1 MLLKEVFA
9 SNTAKLVAACV
20 CPVVGAGTVVMEV
33 PKVRAAVHR
42 ATAPK
47 AKPKPHREAR
57 AKPRVRVPE
66 KAREDERPVQT
77 ALMCPQPLR
86 FQDAPFQ
93 PAPAAITMAPIDVPR
108 VERVY
113 VPTGCG
119 PVIGGGSI
127 IRTGPTAGVPEPA
140 TWAQMIAGF
149 ALLGAVLRLGRRR
162 RALPA

>member
-1 MLLKEVFA
+1 MLKEVLA

-20 CPVVGAGTVVMEV
+20 CPVVGAGTIVMEV

-42 ATAPK
+42 ATAPR

-57 AKPRVRVPE
+57 AKPRVRTPE
-66 KAREDERPVQT
+66 KARDEEAPVQT

-93 PAPAAITMAPIDVPR
+93 PVPAAITMAPIETPR
-108 VERVY
+108 VERIY

-119 PVIGGGSI
+119 RVIGGGSI
-127 IRTGPTAGVPEPA
+127 VQTGPAAGVPEPA

-149 ALLGAVLRLGRRR
+149 ALLGGVLRIGRTRR
-162 RALPA
+162 QRLA